1 MESSSGFLELASES
15 ETPPA
20 DRARAVRSGAIPRSS
35 FDNFIFML
43 TPSFDRRYRQSLISP

>member
-35 FDNFIFML
+35 FV
-43 TPSFDRRYRQSLISP
+43 